1 MTAGCEGTVKSSAV
15 IDRHYRHKYRVV
27 GANRYRLA
35 ETLDNWLVNWL
46 EKIIA
51 AKDDEIFAAKKR
63 VREFRALAE
72 ERRDFRDFAVAIQRS
87 DRVRIIAETKKAS
100 PSAGVIEANYDPV
113 ETAKNYEANGAD
125 AISALT
131 EQNYFDGK
139 PGHLTAA
146 RQAIALPILR
156 KDFIIDKAQVFES
169 VAIGADALL
178 LIVAALKP
186 EQLSVLHH
194 VAMTHKMS
202 VLVEVH
208 TRDEIGMAVDAGA
221 KIIGINNRDLSTL
234 EVDLAT
240 TEKLLPEIPQGITI
254 VSESGIRTMANL
266 KRMAAYPIDAIL
278 VGEGLMRG
286 EISIEGL

>member
-1 MTAGCEGTVKSSAV
+1 
-15 IDRHYRHKYRVV
+15 
-27 GANRYRLA
+27 
-35 ETLDNWLVNWL
+35 VNWL

-51 AKDDEIFAAKKR
+51 AKSDEIVAVKKR
-63 VREFRALAE
+63 EREMRALAE
-72 ERRDFRDFAVAIQRS
+72 QRRDFRDFAAAIQRS

-125 AISALT
+125 AISVLT

-139 PGHLTAA
+139 AEHLTAV
-146 RQAIALPILR
+146 RQAIALPVLR
-156 KDFIIDKAQVFES
+156 KDFIIDEAQVLES

-186 EQLSVLHH
+186 EQLSALHH
-194 VAMTHKMS
+194 VATADKMS

-208 TRDEIGMAVDAGA
+208 TRDEIGIAVDGGA
-221 KIIGINNRDLSTL
+221 KIIGINNRNLATL

-254 VSESGIRTMANL
+254 VSESGIRTMADS
-266 KRMAAYPIDAIL
+266 KRMAAYPIDALL

-286 EISIEGL
+286 KISIEDL